1 MENYCSRQL
10 CVSEPEVVHLDGDF
24 FSTFQFEEGPALGHG
39 LSGVVVEATSLTNPL
54 AKVAVKKF
62 SLLGSDGGLKKS
74 ETFIKEVSVMQS
86 FQHPHIVPCVFYL
99 LQTGHALAQLHAAR
113 IAHGDVKLDNVFLMH
128 AHHAVL
134 GDFGLAVR
142 LPELSMGLVPASQCG
157 GTPSYMAPEARDA
170 AAGSLVDPVKLDVYV
185 RLSEYTNTTPLVSL
199 HFLTTVITI
208 AFQLD
213 VYLDVY
219 VRLSEYTNTTPA
231 SWTYDYLEET
241 NTDPDIPDIFRCV
254 AFG

>member
-1 MENYCSRQL
+1 
-10 CVSEPEVVHLDGDF
+10 
-24 FSTFQFEEGPALGHG
+24 
-39 LSGVVVEATSLTNPL
+39 
-54 AKVAVKKF
+54 
-62 SLLGSDGGLKKS
+62 
-74 ETFIKEVSVMQS
+74 VSVMQS
-86 FQHPHIVPCVFYL
+86 FQHPHIVPCVLAARCPLYLAVAMPVYPLGSLDSQLSGLCPALARLYL

-170 AAGSLVDPVKLDVYV
+170 AAGSLVDPVKLDVYALGV
-185 RLSEYTNTTPLVSL
+185 MLWCMLVK
-199 HFLTTVITI
+199 VK
-208 AFQLD
+208 
-213 VYLDVY
+213 
-219 VRLSEYTNTTPA
+219 A

-241 NTDPDIPDIFRCV
+241 NTDPDIPDIFRPILRGV
-254 AFG
+254 LEPVPAKRASLYELLDTLTRLEI